1 MSENNLPD
9 KCDFCGLKQTYSH
22 DTKDSFQKL
31 RLLFKKEI
39 IKQKFPRKVYVYVG
53 GDGIDTEEFC
63 LISHP
68 SWSNKEK
75 NCGSWQLDVGLPKGD
90 SISINLASEME
101 NVTKK
106 IYLFTVII
114 FLFTLLQV
122 AIMLKPV
129 LLKYISLLI

>member
-31 RLLFKKEI
+31 RLLFKKGI
-39 IKQKFPRKVYVYVG
+39 IKQKFPRKVYAHVG